1 MDVVAKVGVGH
12 DEDADVAHGAQVH
25 KLLDLVLHKALID
38 EGDEDPL
45 HHRWNHQRGNE
56 QGFSLRL
63 HLWWSVF
70 FSLRL
75 HLWWSVLF
83 SLV

>member
-63 HLWWSVF
+63 HLWSE
-70 FSLRL
+70 RE
-75 HLWWSVLF
+75 
-83 SLV
+83 

>member
-1 MDVVAKVGVGH
+1 MDVVAKVGMGH

-45 HHRWNHQRGNE
+45 HHRWNHQRGNK
-56 QGFSLRL
+56 QG
-63 HLWWSVF
+63 

-83 SLV
+83 SLRLDLWWSVFF